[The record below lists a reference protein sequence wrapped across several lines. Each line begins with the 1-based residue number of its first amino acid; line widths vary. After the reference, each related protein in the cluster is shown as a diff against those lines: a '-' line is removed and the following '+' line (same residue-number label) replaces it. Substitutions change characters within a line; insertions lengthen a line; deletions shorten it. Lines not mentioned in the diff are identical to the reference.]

1 MARIIGSHRPGVHD
15 TLEGTEQS
23 DWIWLGRRG
32 FGDWAYGNGGDDIL
46 RGSADDDNLDGGD
59 GNDRIRGGDSSDN
72 MWGGAGDDRING
84 NAGDDS
90 LDGGEGNDILIGAAG
105 NDGIFGRLGNDIAYG
120 GEGDDAIFGGSGI
133 DYLEGNL
140 GDDTLSLDRGLAF
153 GGWGDDLLL
162 AFPEG
167 PGGHASL
174 DGGPGSDIYSVTMT
188 RGVGTP
194 LSAVEITFDADDRLS
209 VSVQDQLGMQVGR
222 TLAWDTNGDGV
233 INTLDPDS
241 IFGAVRSDGVSTLW
255 LWAGDGAGTGYSAA
269 VVIHGVTQLGMDD
282 FLL

>member
-1 MARIIGSHRPGVHD
+1 MAGIVGSHTPGVHD
-15 TLEGTEQS
+15 TLVGTDDA

-32 FGDWAYGNGGDDIL
+32 FGDWAYGLGGDDIL

-59 GNDRIRGGDSSDN
+59 GNDRLRGWGSSDN
-72 MWGGAGDDRING
+72 LWGGAGDDRLNG
-84 NAGDDS
+84 DAGDDS
-90 LDGGEGNDILIGAAG
+90 LDGGDGNDILIGAA
-105 NDGIFGRLGNDIAYG
+105 DADTIFGRAGSDIAYG
-120 GEGDDAIFGGSGI
+120 GDGDDNVFGGSGI
-133 DYLEGNL
+133 DYFEGNL
-140 GDDTLSLDRGLAF
+140 GNDTLSLDQGLAL
-153 GGWGDDLLL
+153 GGFGDDLLL
-162 AFPEG
+162 AFPQA
-167 PGGHASL
+167 GGHASL
-174 DGGPGSDIYSVTMT
+174 DGGPGADTYLVTLA
-188 RGVGTP
+188 RGVGAP
-194 LSAVEITFDADDRLS
+194 LSAVEVTFDADDRLS

-222 TLAWDTNGDGV
+222 TLAWDTSGDGV